1 MFRLIIM
8 LGLLSLLLFMG
19 LLSPFYYNEISYD
32 LKSQN
37 IEYKSMGFID
47 NKETIKSL
55 ISEKKFQN
63 LIKDNELV
71 KVENKLKEIKSKN

>member
-63 LIKDNELV
+63 FTPFNI
-71 KVENKLKEIKSKN
+71 SPF